1 MPTKTEISD
10 FSRSIEELAL
20 KLRCTRMNAIL
31 EHCTK
36 TGLEIEVA
44 STLISSALKSRIREE
59 AEESNMLKKTSKL
72 PI

>member
-1 MPTKTEISD
+1 
-10 FSRSIEELAL
+10 
-20 KLRCTRMNAIL
+20 MNAIL

>member
-1 MPTKTEISD
+1 LPTKTEISD
-10 FSRSIEELAL
+10 FSRGVEELAL
-20 KLRCTRMNAIL
+20 ELKCTRMNAIL
-31 EHCTK
+31 EHCAK